1 MPKSKIKLFLFDR
14 DSSLIDRNNQLFNPD
29 IMIPFLKEVTR
40 YYPWGIVSTGGSE
53 VNFCPGVAAIKA
65 AVGAINTC
73 AYPSLGSG
81 NSSTLRAMLQGDSP
95 AITQIEIQIDYPADL
110 LISEDQKKKLAN
122 DLLFQALIQ
131 GEIDSK
137 GTINLS
143 IPVPRTDN
151 EYKIQVKVPANSTFE
166 LKLGNTRL
174 RMNTLNWLNA
184 RNLHG
189 GGDNKLLMAI
199 EAMGQLGLKLKLTDE
214 LKRLGIEALETPPD
228 FRELAPNEVL
238 MLDDKKGVYDLMA
251 AAGFQAIRADTP
263 EANFLPESEE
273 EPPVRNTYLNH
284 LTTHLG
290 YESLTEFKASSSI
303 KELNQLLAG
312 YLEERTKD
320 TRQYQSGFAGLFQK
334 SLLQKEKAVQ
344 AMKLALVDPEETKDL
359 MEHLNVLRQGELGKG
374 IRAFVK
380 AGKANDIIGYPVHT
394 VTEFIQALSAQ
405 AKRLTAGPGNI
416 S

>member
-1 MPKSKIKLFLFDR
+1 MPRSQIKLFLFDR
-14 DSSLIDRNNQLFNPD
+14 DSSLIDRNNQLFNPH
-29 IMIPFLKEVTR
+29 IMIPFLKEITS
-40 YYPWGIVSTGGSE
+40 YHPWGIVSTGGSE
-53 VNFCPGVAAIKA
+53 VNFCPGVAAIKT
-65 AVGAINTC
+65 AVGDINIC

-81 NSSTLRAMLQGDSP
+81 NSSTLRAMRQGPSL
-95 AITQIEIQIDYPADL
+95 AISHIETQIDYPTGLA
-110 LISEDQKKKLAN
+110 ISEDQKKQLAD

-137 GTINLS
+137 GIINLS

-151 EYKIQVKVPANSTFE
+151 EYKIQVKVPAHSTFK
-166 LKLGNTRL
+166 LKLGNTTL

-199 EAMGQLGLKLKLTDE
+199 EAMDQLRLKLKLTDE
-214 LKRLGIEALETPPD
+214 LKHLGIEALETPPD

-273 EPPVRNTYLNH
+273 EPAVRNTYLNY
-284 LTTHLG
+284 LTKHLG
-290 YESLTEFKASSSI
+290 YENLTEFKASSSI
-303 KELNQLLAG
+303 SELSQLLAG
-312 YLEERTKD
+312 YLDERTKD
-320 TRQYQSGFAGLFQK
+320 TRQYQAGFAGMFQK
-334 SLLQKEKAVQ
+334 SLFQKEKAVH
-344 AMKLALVDPEETKDL
+344 ALKLALADPGEGKDL
-359 MEHLNVLRQGELGKG
+359 MEHLSVLRQGELGKG

-380 AGKANDIIGYPVHT
+380 DGKANDIIGHPVHT

-405 AKRLTAGPGNI
+405 ANRLTAGLGNN
-416 S
+416 